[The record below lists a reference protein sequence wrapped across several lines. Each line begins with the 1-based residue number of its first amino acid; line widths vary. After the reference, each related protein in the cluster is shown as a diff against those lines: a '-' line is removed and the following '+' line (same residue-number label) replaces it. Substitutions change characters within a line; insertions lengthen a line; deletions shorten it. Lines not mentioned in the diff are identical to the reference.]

1 MCIGL
6 LYVPDAAPLYILC
19 HWIRQDPQTAD
30 TFMIS
35 IVLLNQQK
43 PREVNAKLLPCV
55 TWLVNFLPGEN
66 SVTVWLQSLC
76 ILHFSCFVSGA

>member
-6 LYVPDAAPLYILC
+6 LYVPDAAPLYLLC
-19 HWIRQDPQTAD
+19 HWIRQDPQPAD

-43 PREVNAKLLPCV
+43 PREVNAKLLPV
-55 TWLVNFLPGEN
+55 SHGWLIFSQEK
-66 SVTVWLQSLC
+66 
-76 ILHFSCFVSGA
+76 IL